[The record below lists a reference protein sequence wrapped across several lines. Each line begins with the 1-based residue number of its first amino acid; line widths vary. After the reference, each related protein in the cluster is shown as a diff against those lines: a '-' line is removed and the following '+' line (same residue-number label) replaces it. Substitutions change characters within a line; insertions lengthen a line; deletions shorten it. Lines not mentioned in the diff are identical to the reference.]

1 MAVWHFAIERVPN
14 KEGEIYKFTKDWEKD
29 KEKFIYHWI
38 DWKRENIT
46 YPNLITTLSKKKN
59 NQSY

>member
-14 KEGEIYKFTKDWEKD
+14 KEGELYEFTQDWEKD

-38 DWKRENIT
+38 PWNRNVRT
-46 YPNLITTLSKKKN
+46 GITTVSSSQTKKM
-59 NQSY
+59 SF